1 MLANQRLHMRGTAW
15 IMSSKKTLPPST
27 LIYLLDLLPVWTG
40 MESQRL
46 PALTYKDNYF
56 GDSLSSSLR
65 TLNVDNA
72 ILGAEASLRGG
83 KNDTCRKPPTV
94 CFQACQDKRH

>member
-1 MLANQRLHMRGTAW
+1 MLANQRLHMRGMAW
-15 IMSSKKTLPPST
+15 GVSSKKTLLPST
-27 LIYLLDLLPVWTG
+27 VIALLDLLPVWTG

-65 TLNVDNA
+65 TLNVNSA
-72 ILGAEASLRGG
+72 VLGKE
-83 KNDTCRKPPTV
+83 
-94 CFQACQDKRH
+94 